1 MLESLDSFT
10 PHTGEVYTFLY
21 PYNST
26 TFLPEQ
32 TEPSLRT
39 TEGLGSQIYKHSPTS
54 HMETIT
60 LTPSI
65 AADWAG

>member
-1 MLESLDSFT
+1 MFI
-10 PHTGEVYTFLY
+10 PK
-21 PYNST
+21 
-26 TFLPEQ
+26 Q
-32 TEPSLRT
+32 TELSLRT
-39 TEGLGSQIYKHSPTS
+39 TEDLGSQIYKHSLTS